1 MNSEKNGIPD
11 ATPETV
17 GRYVPR
23 HNGVALVILL
33 CVCVFFW
40 GEEKCTE
47 NTMKWAENYSLE
59 RPRRDAEWKSSE
71 NQQNAVRSRFT
82 PPVTEFE
89 IFQCATPPPLPF
101 SFWIGFLIGG
111 PHESLK
117 FSNKTMDKGVMDQ
130 IKLKKKEKETQENGQ
145 SDVVFSAADG
155 SHTDWHLRMQMR
167 SRRRMAIA
175 PLPRGG
181 INFGRPRLKDQRDQ
195 ALCFCP
201 TKRNQQN

>member
-89 IFQCATPPPLPF
+89 IFQCATPPPSVSILNRITDWWPA
-101 SFWIGFLIGG
+101 WI
-111 PHESLK
+111 K

-181 INFGRPRLKDQRDQ
+181 GINFGRPRLKDQRNQ